1 LTVRAILITA
11 LLLLIGCPITAE
23 PAGLL
28 RLSGPPIA
36 ESLPLLAMSRQ
47 GRPWIQDFEVRFVPW
62 HSPDMLRAMVAGG
75 QVDAAIV
82 TTAAACTLR
91 NKGVNCRVALLHE
104 SPVWI
109 VSTRPGPDSLESLEG
124 TLLFPFGPGEM
135 PELFYK
141 AAMAGRTGK
150 VETRHTGGA
159 LEAVNLLL
167 AGEGDHAMLSEPTA
181 SIALL
186 RARAMADKG
195 APQLVKRVDMCK
207 AWTRAFPGHNLASSC
222 VAFFGDEADDLR
234 LLGAFARAYAEAS
247 RWANGHPDEA
257 LALAQSRFPALARQ
271 IEQGGVGHFAFK
283 ILSGEPARA
292 DALFYLA
299 RIHDV
304 SPDAIGGEMPGDDF
318 FEVTP

>member
-1 LTVRAILITA
+1 MTVRTILITA
-11 LLLLIGCPITAE
+11 LLLFLGCPVPAE
-23 PAGLL
+23 SSDLL
-28 RLSGPPIA
+28 SLSGPPIA
-36 ESLPLLAMSRQ
+36 ESLPLLAMSQRE
-47 GRPWIQDFEVRFVPW
+47 RAWAQDFEVRFIPW

-91 NKGVNCRVALLHE
+91 NRGVNCRVALLLE

-109 VSTRPGPDSLESLEG
+109 VSTRPGPDTLESLEG

-135 PELFYK
+135 PELFYQ
-141 AAMAGRTGK
+141 AAMTGRAGR

-159 LEAVNLLL
+159 LEALNLLL
-167 AGEGDHAMLSEPTA
+167 AGKGDHAMLSEPTA
-181 SIALL
+181 SIAVL

-195 APQLVKRVDMCK
+195 APQLVKRVDMCE

-222 VAFFGDEADDLR
+222 VAFFGDKADDRR
-234 LLGAFARAYAEAS
+234 LLGAFPRAYTEAC
-247 RWANGHPDEA
+247 RWVEEHPDQA
-257 LALAQSRFPALARQ
+257 LGLARSRFPALAGQ
-271 IEQGGVGHFAFK
+271 IEQGGVDRFSFK
-283 ILSGEPARA
+283 ILSGESARA

-304 SPDAIGGEMPGDDF
+304 SPAAIGGEIPGNDF
-318 FEVTP
+318 FEAAP